1 MAFRSIYIANPA
13 RLSLWQEQLVIQQ
26 DRKITVPMEDISEVL
41 IESQMVTVTAAALQ
55 KLTDYGVTVYFCD
68 EKHLPAAMTL
78 PMNRYCR
85 QLKQL
90 KGQIA
95 MTQPVRK
102 RMWQSVVVAKIT
114 NQAKCLAYLGK
125 QGAEDLLYFASAV
138 RSGDPD
144 NLEATAAAKY
154 FPALFGPGFT
164 RGDGTPINGALNYGY
179 AIVRGAVARNLVTH
193 GLEPC
198 LGIFHH
204 NELNQF
210 NLADDLMEPYRP
222 LVDLFVAS
230 QSASVWEGELRPGLK
245 QQLFHLTNYM
255 ILQGGKRYRLMTAVG
270 RLAESFSRVIRKEE
284 AQLELPELLPLEAY
298 QYE

>member
-1 MAFRSIYIANPA
+1 MEFRSVFVANPA
-13 RLSLWQEQLVIQQ
+13 RLLVRRDQLVIQQ
-26 DRKITVPMEDISEVL
+26 DQEVTVPMEDITSLL
-41 IESQMVTVTAAALQ
+41 IESQAVTITAAALQ
-55 KLTDYGVTVYFCD
+55 RLADSGVTVYFCD
-68 EKHLPAAMTL
+68 EKHLPAALTL

-85 QLKQL
+85 QVKLLKW
-90 KGQIA
+90 QIS
-95 MTQPVRK
+95 MKQPTRK
-102 RMWQSVVVAKIT
+102 RLWQSVVMAKIA
-114 NQAKCLAYLGK
+114 NQAKCLAYLEK
-125 QGAEDLLYFASAV
+125 NGAEDLRALSGAV

-144 NLEATAAAKY
+144 NLEATAAARY

-164 RGDGTPINGALNYGY
+164 RGEESPINGALNYGY

-230 QSASVWEGELRPGLK
+230 QQVAWQGDLRPALK
-245 QQLFHLTNYM
+245 QQLFNLTNYLV
-255 ILQGGKRYRLMTAVG
+255 LQREKRFRLISAIG
-270 RLAESFSRVIRKEE
+270 RLVESFSRVLQQEGN
-284 AQLELPELLPLEAY
+284 QLELPELLPLEAY

>member
-1 MAFRSIYIANPA
+1 MEFRSVFIANPA
-13 RLSLWQEQLVIQQ
+13 RLLVRRDQLVIQQ
-26 DRKITVPMEDISEVL
+26 EQEVTIPMEDITSLL
-41 IESQMVTVTAAALQ
+41 IESQAVTITAAALQ
-55 KLTDYGVTVYFCD
+55 KLVDNGVTVYFCD
-68 EKHLPAAMTL
+68 EKHLPAALAL

-85 QLKQL
+85 QLKLL
-90 KGQIA
+90 KGQVS
-95 MTQPVRK
+95 MKQPTRK
-102 RMWQSVVVAKIT
+102 RLWQSVVVAKIA
-114 NQAKCLAYLGK
+114 NQAKCLVYLEK
-125 QGAEDLLYFASAV
+125 DGAEDLRTMSSAV

-154 FPALFGPGFT
+154 FPSLFGPGFT
-164 RGDGTPINGALNYGY
+164 RGEENPINDALNYGY

-230 QSASVWEGELRPGLK
+230 HEETWQGDLRPAHK
-245 QQLFHLTNYM
+245 QQLFNLTNYM
-255 ILQGGKRYRLMTAVG
+255 MLQGEKRFRLISAIG
-270 RLAESFSRVIRKEE
+270 RMVESFSRVLQQEGN
-284 AQLELPELLPLEAY
+284 QLELPALLPLEAY